1 LSLGSFLKSLGPGI
15 ITGSADDDPSS
26 IATFA
31 QAGEKFGL
39 GLLWMV
45 IFLYPSI
52 FVIQE
57 ICGRIGLLT
66 GSGLA
71 AILGKKYSK
80 RKVVLPIISLL
91 IIAIR

>member
-1 LSLGSFLKSLGPGI
+1 LSLGSFLKSFRPRI
-15 ITGSADDDPSS
+15 ITGSAYDDPSS

-31 QAGEKFGL
+31 QAGAKFGL
-39 GLLWMV
+39 GLLWIV

-57 ICGRIGLLT
+57 ICGRIDLLT

-71 AILGKKYSK
+71 VILGKKYSK

>member
-1 LSLGSFLKSLGPGI
+1 MSLRSFLKSFGPGI
-15 ITGSADDDPSS
+15 ITGSVDDDPSS

-31 QAGEKFGL
+31 QAGAKFGL
-39 GLLWMV
+39 GLLWTV

-71 AILGKKYSK
+71 ASHFRKK
-80 RKVVLPIISLL
+80 IF
-91 IIAIR
+91 